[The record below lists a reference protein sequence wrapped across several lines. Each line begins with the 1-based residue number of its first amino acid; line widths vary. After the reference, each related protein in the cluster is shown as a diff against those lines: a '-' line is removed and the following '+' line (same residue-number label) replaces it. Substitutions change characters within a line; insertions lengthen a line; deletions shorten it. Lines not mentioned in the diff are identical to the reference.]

1 MEGSNVW
8 WPLEGSIVWWPMEG
22 EGEAPF
28 PFFSFSPQQ
37 ILLNA
42 SFFPLI
48 LRFHFTVVL
57 GHYLCISFLFLDL

>member
-1 MEGSNVW
+1 MEGSNVWWPLEGSIVW

-28 PFFSFSPQQ
+28 PFFPFSPEQ
-37 ILLNA
+37 ILLKL

-48 LRFHFTVVL
+48 SRLYTLLWF
-57 GHYLCISFLFLDL
+57 